1 MEERELDVIVIGA
14 GAPGEVLAGRL
25 GEAGL
30 EVAIVEERLVGG
42 ECSFYACMPS
52 KALLRPVDLAA
63 EARRV
68 PGVATGP
75 LDVPAVLA
83 RRDEVIHDLD
93 DSSQVPWLTDR
104 GVTLVRGHGRLDG
117 ERRVVVGATVLGA
130 RKAVVVATG
139 SSATIPDVPGLRDA
153 QPWTNIEA
161 TTAKEVPRAAPR
173 ARRRRRRRRDGAG
186 VVGARVAG
194 DARAPGRAP
203 DRARGAVRGRAGR
216 RRAARGW
223 RRRAARDERDARSRG
238 TARSSRA
245 RPRRARRGG
254 RAPRRDRPHPRTA
267 DVGLET
273 VGLEPGKHV
282 AVDESLRVPGR
293 DWLYAVGDVNGRALL
308 THMGKYQAR
317 LAADAILGKE
327 VRLRSDGGASPRV
340 IFTDPQV
347 GAVGLTAAAAEEA
360 GLRVRCV
367 EVDTGGNAGGSFV
380 GKSAPGTARLVVD
393 EDRRVVVG
401 ATITGAEVAEA
412 LHAATIAVSARCRST
427 TSGTPCRRSRP
438 APSSG
443 CACSRRTGL
452 LGVARLGSARM
463 LDPSLPRPAVGRSF
477 AAQRRVRLADLDASG
492 RVRLDAVA
500 RFLQDIAIDDVQETG
515 WGMPEHLW
523 FVRRIRLEVREPL
536 STTASSSSSRGA
548 AGSRR
553 SPPDDGGR

>member
-161 TTAKEVPRAAPR
+161 TTAKEVPPR
-173 ARRRRRRRRDGAG
+173 LLVLGGG
-186 VVGARVAG
+186 VVGVEMAQAWSALGSQVTLVHRGERLIEREEPFAAEQVADALREGGVDVRLETSVMSVARN
-194 DARAPGRAP
+194 
-203 DRARGAVRGRAGR
+203 GAVRAELDRGEPVEADELLVAIGR
-216 RRAARGW
+216 
-223 RRRAARDERDARSRG
+223 
-238 TARSSRA
+238 T
-245 RPRRARRGG
+245 
-254 RAPRRDRPHPRTA
+254 PRTS

-347 GAVGLTAAAAEEA
+347 GAVGLTAAAAEES
-360 GLRVRCV
+360 GLRVRVV
-367 EVDTGGNAGGSFV
+367 EVDTGGNAGGSFI
-380 GKSAPGTARLVVD
+380 GKNAPGTARIVVD
-393 EDRRVVVG
+393 EDRRIVVG
-401 ATITGAEVAEA
+401 ATITGAEVAES
-412 LHAATIAVSARCRST
+412 LHAATIAVIGGVPLDDLWHAVPSFPTRSELWL
-427 TSGTPCRRSRP
+427 RLLE
-438 APSSG
+438 AY
-443 CACSRRTGL
+443 GL
-452 LGVARLGSARM
+452 
-463 LDPSLPRPAVGRSF
+463 
-477 AAQRRVRLADLDASG
+477 
-492 RVRLDAVA
+492 
-500 RFLQDIAIDDVQETG
+500 
-515 WGMPEHLW
+515 
-523 FVRRIRLEVREPL
+523 
-536 STTASSSSSRGA
+536 
-548 AGSRR
+548 
-553 SPPDDGGR
+553 